1 MTQHYLVTGGSGFL
15 GINLIR
21 YLLQRG
27 HTVTSLD
34 IAPFTYADVADRIQI
49 ITGDIRDRAAVDRA
63 MQGAE
68 IVVHGA
74 AALPLFAVQMLRSTD
89 AGGLNM
95 RDELIGWLI
104 DAGFTA
110 PYAITLPAGVGSSLT
125 MSTGD
130 QRQIHGVHR
139 RLI

>member
-1 MTQHYLVTGGSGFL
+1 MARHYLVTGGAGFL

-21 YLLQRG
+21 FLLKRG

-34 IAPFTYADVADRIQI
+34 IAPFNYADVADRIQI

-74 AALPLFAVQMLRSTD
+74 AALPLYPREDIYTT
-89 AGGLNM
+89 N
-95 RDELIGWLI
+95 I
-104 DAGFTA
+104 DGTRNVLESA
-110 PYAITLPAGVGSSLT
+110 Y
-125 MSTGD
+125 
-130 QRQIHGVHR
+130 QHR
-139 RLI
+139 VER